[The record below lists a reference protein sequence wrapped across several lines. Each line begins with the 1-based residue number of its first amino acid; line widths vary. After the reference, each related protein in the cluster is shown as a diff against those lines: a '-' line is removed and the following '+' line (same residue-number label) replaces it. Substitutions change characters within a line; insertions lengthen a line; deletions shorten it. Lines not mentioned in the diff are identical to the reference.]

1 MVAAKMMLTCFSMGR
16 GWYWFCFRISVRRC
30 PRASMFWV
38 ALSRSEANMAKAAS
52 SRYCARSRRSRPA
65 TAFMAFTCADPPT
78 RLTEFPTLMA
88 GRMPEL
94 NRSLSRKIWPSV
106 MEMTL
111 VGM

>member
-1 MVAAKMMLTCFSMGR
+1 MGS
-16 GWYWFCFRISVRRC
+16 GAYWSCLRISVRRW
-30 PRASMFWV
+30 PRASMFCV
-38 ALSRSEANMAKAAS
+38 ALSRSEANIANAAS

-65 TAFMAFTCADPPT
+65 TAFIAFTCAEPPT
-78 RLTEFPTLMA
+78 RLTELPTLMA

-106 MEMTL
+106 IEMTL